1 MTEIIKPV
9 LKAFVLAMIALY
21 AIYLVAGFLFA
32 LGEADTLR
40 KAQEN
45 LLLRT
50 KCDAEAMGV
59 GYVAR
64 KPGEP
69 DPCEPFRP
77 KPAAEAPSSS
87 K

>member
-9 LKAFVLAMIALY
+9 LKAFVSAMIALY
-21 AIYLVAGFLFA
+21 AIYLVAGFLLA

-45 LLLRT
+45 VLLRT

-59 GYVAR
+59 GYVLR

-77 KPAAEAPSSS
+77 KPATEAPSPSN
-87 K
+87 

>member
-9 LKAFVLAMIALY
+9 LKAFVLAMIALC
-21 AIYLVAGFLFA
+21 AIYLIAGFLLA
-32 LGEADTLR
+32 LGEVGTLR
-40 KAQEN
+40 KVQESV
-45 LLLRT
+45 LLRT

-64 KPGEP
+64 KSGEP

-77 KPAAEAPSSS
+77 KPAAEASSS
-87 K
+87 SN

>member
-21 AIYLVAGFLFA
+21 AIYLAAGFLFA
-32 LGEADTLR
+32 LGEVGTLQ

-45 LLLRT
+45 MLLRT

-87 K
+87 Y